1 MLSVLRRLSV
11 VLTRFMG
18 VIIIAFSALA
28 LWQPWI
34 FSWVAPHISAML
46 GIIML
51 GMGMTLHW
59 QDFSHVLR
67 HPRDLGLGL
76 VVQFGCMPLLAFALC
91 HVFALPPELAM
102 GMILVGTAP
111 GGTASNVLTFI
122 ARGDVAFSGAL
133 TAAATLVSL
142 LLTPPLTWLL
152 GGVWVP
158 VDMGGLFWS
167 IVKIVLVPVLLGL
180 LLHHFQ
186 RGLVDRLMP
195 FLPLASALVITL
207 VIAGIIAVNAQNI
220 LSAGPAIFA
229 AVIAHNLLG
238 LAVGWFAACRLR
250 FAPPRRRALAIE
262 IGTQNSGL
270 ATALALAHF
279 TPAAAIAGAL
289 FSVWQNISGAL
300 LSNFWATR
308 PVTSD
313 SGEKDS

>member
-122 ARGDVAFSGAL
+122 ARGDVAFSVAM

-195 FLPLASALVITL
+195 FLSLASALVITL

>member
-1 MLSVLRRLSV
+1 MLSILRRLSV

-34 FSWVAPHISAML
+34 FSWVAPHISTIL

-122 ARGDVAFSGAL
+122 ARGDVAFSVAM

>member
-122 ARGDVAFSGAL
+122 ARGDVAFSVAM

-142 LLTPPLTWLL
+142 LLTPPLTWML

>member
-122 ARGDVAFSGAL
+122 ARGDVDFSVAM
-133 TAAATLVSL
+133 TAAATRVSL

>member
-1 MLSVLRRLSV
+1 MLSILRRLSV

-122 ARGDVAFSGAL
+122 ARGDVAFSVAM

-207 VIAGIIAVNAQNI
+207 VIAGIIAINAQNI

>member
-122 ARGDVAFSGAL
+122 ARGDVAFSVAM

-142 LLTPPLTWLL
+142 LVTPPLTWLL

>member
-1 MLSVLRRLSV
+1 MLSILRRLSV

-34 FSWVAPHISAML
+34 FSWVAPHISTML

-122 ARGDVAFSGAL
+122 ARGDVAFSVAM

>member
-111 GGTASNVLTFI
+111 GGTASTVLTFI
-122 ARGDVAFSGAL
+122 ARGDVAFSVAM

>member
-34 FSWVAPHISAML
+34 FSWVAPHISTML

-122 ARGDVAFSGAL
+122 ARGDVAFSVAM

-167 IVKIVLVPVLLGL
+167 IVKIVLLGL

>member
-122 ARGDVAFSGAL
+122 ARGDVAFSVAM

-142 LLTPPLTWLL
+142 PLTPPLTWLL

>member
-122 ARGDVAFSGAL
+122 A
-133 TAAATLVSL
+133 LVSL

>member
-91 HVFALPPELAM
+91 HVFALPPEMAM

-122 ARGDVAFSGAL
+122 ARGDVAFSVAM

>member
-11 VLTRFMG
+11 ALTRFMG

-76 VVQFGCMPLLAFALC
+76 LVQFGCMPLLAFALC

-122 ARGDVAFSGAL
+122 ARGDVAFSVAM
-133 TAAATLVSL
+133 TAAATLISL

>member
-1 MLSVLRRLSV
+1 
-11 VLTRFMG
+11 MG

-122 ARGDVAFSGAL
+122 ARGDVAFSVAM

>member
-1 MLSVLRRLSV
+1 MLSVLRRPSV

-122 ARGDVAFSGAL
+122 ARGDVAFSVAM

-229 AVIAHNLLG
+229 AVIAHNILG

-313 SGEKDS
+313 SGEKDA

>member
-11 VLTRFMG
+11 ALTRFMG

-122 ARGDVAFSGAL
+122 ARGDVAFSVAM

-207 VIAGIIAVNAQNI
+207 VIAGIIAINAQNI